1 MLEYFHL
8 ENTFSAA
15 REQWQ
20 QPDLFVVIKLN
31 VCFFK
36 KLSYIRLLAENSDY
50 TNKATKSLHN
60 TVYHHTYTNI
70 KSENPVITTPKKN
83 FQNKDNFVDS
93 LEKCDTKW
101 FIKNW
106 IAKPA

>member
-31 VCFFK
+31 VCFFLK
-36 KLSYIRLLAENSDY
+36 AKLYQTSSKNSEN

-70 KSENPVITTPKKN
+70 KSENPVITTPKKT

-93 LEKCDTKW
+93 LEKCDKKW